1 MKSAR
6 GTSHDYFLYHCNS
19 VGKMKSLVLLITI
32 SSCIICKW
40 SVVNGFAPPPSFLSS
55 VSSTTH
61 NKNNIICT
69 RLQSTPEPLAT
80 EGDWSAYLDTDTTGY
95 VYYFNSVTG
104 ESVWEPPTSTF
115 PSVDASTST
124 SNDNN
129 DVVEQQSR
137 EERKAERK
145 RRREERAKEGGG
157 GGLFGIFGSSG
168 GDDTKEPKKSKTEQ
182 LTDLQEIA
190 NNNEFLSELDSV
202 IAEAEE
208 AISIADKVKEA
219 PAKNKGGFFSSL
231 GFISGKEAIDEV
243 ETLIADVEERTSKV
257 ADSGGG
263 MFSGLNFGARAASP
277 KVEEPTI
284 DDNKDDKEE
293 EEEPW
298 VEGLKNLFKKTF
310 DTFIPPQTKMT
321 PEKKVVAVDEKP
333 KEQKA
338 KVADS
343 DFLDVM

>member
-1 MKSAR
+1 MHHNLM
-6 GTSHDYFLYHCNS
+6 TMFHCNR
-19 VGKMKSLVLLITI
+19 VDMMKTLVIILIAI
-32 SSCIICKW
+32 SSCICSW
-40 SVVNGFAPPPSFLSS
+40 SVNGFAPPPSYLSSS
-55 VSSTTH
+55 VSSTY
-61 NKNNIICT
+61 NKDNIVCT

-80 EGDWSAYLDTDTTGY
+80 EGDWSAYIDTDTTGY
-95 VYYFNSVTG
+95 VYYFNSITG

-115 PSVDASTST
+115 PSVDTSS
-124 SNDNN
+124 SNDNV
-129 DVVEQQSR
+129 VVEQQSR

-157 GGLFGIFGSSG
+157 GLFGIFGGSSG
-168 GDDTKEPKKSKTEQ
+168 SGDDTKEPKKSKTEQ

-208 AISIADKVKEA
+208 AISIADKVNEA

-231 GFISGKEAIDEV
+231 GFVSGKEAIDEV
-243 ETLIADVEERTSKV
+243 ETLLQDVEERTSKV
-257 ADSGGG
+257 EDSGGG
-263 MFSGLNFGARAASP
+263 MFSGLNFGTRAASP
-277 KVEEPTI
+277 KIEEPI
-284 DDNKDDKEE
+284 DDTAEE

-298 VEGLKNLFKKTF
+298 VEGLKNLFQKTF
-310 DTFIPPQTKMT
+310 DTFIPPQTT
-321 PEKKVVAVDEKP
+321 TTSEKKVVAVDEKP